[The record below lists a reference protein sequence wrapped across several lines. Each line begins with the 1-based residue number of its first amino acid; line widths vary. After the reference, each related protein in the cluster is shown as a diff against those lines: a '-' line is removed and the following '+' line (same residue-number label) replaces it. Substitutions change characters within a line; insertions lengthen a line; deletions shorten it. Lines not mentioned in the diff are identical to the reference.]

1 MVLLV
6 DDQADVRFML
16 SLYLEDEGL
25 KFEEASSGDE
35 ALRRA
40 TAGDFELILL
50 DQRMPSG
57 LSGIEVAEA
66 LRSAGDHTPIVLY
79 SAYLSPDIEDRA
91 TELGLRTVNKGE
103 PDRLMEAVRL
113 ELAHELQ

>member
-25 KFEEASSGDE
+25 DFDEATSGDE
-35 ALRRA
+35 ALGLA
-40 TAGDFELILL
+40 AAGDYELILL
-50 DQRMPSG
+50 DQRMPPG
-57 LSGIEVAEA
+57 LSGIQVAER
-66 LRSAGDHTPIVLY
+66 LRADGDTTPVVLY
-79 SAYLSPDIEDRA
+79 SAYLSPDIEARA
-91 TELGLRTVNKGE
+91 IELGLRTINKGE

-113 ELAHELQ
+113 ELASA

>member
-25 KFEEASSGDE
+25 EFDEATSGDD
-35 ALRRA
+35 ALRLA
-40 TAGDFELILL
+40 ADGDYELILL
-50 DQRMPSG
+50 DQRMPPG
-57 LSGIEVAEA
+57 LSGIEVAEH
-66 LRSAGDHTPIVLY
+66 LRAAGQATPIVLY
-79 SAYLSPDIEDRA
+79 SAYLSPDIEGRA
-91 TELGLRTVNKGE
+91 TELGLRTINKGE

-113 ELAHELQ
+113 ELAAAS